1 MYTKVKELIMTQT
14 LFSHWQQPN
23 NDWLQIHT
31 LEMHT
36 GGEPLRI
43 IVDGF
48 EQLTGDTMLEKRA
61 DCLARFDYLRK
72 ALMFEPRGHAD
83 MYGAVI
89 TCAVRSDSHF
99 GVLFLHNEGYS
110 TMCGHAIIALATAA
124 KDCALVDF
132 KDGYNELRIDT
143 PAGLIKAYVELN
155 NNQLQQ
161 VYFDNVASFVD
172 KLDVKISLP
181 MCGSVSCDIA
191 FGGAYYAFVDADT
204 LNLSLAPDNHGH
216 IISLGKAIK
225 QQVTNQYQPTHPTDQ
240 ALGFLYGVI
249 FYSNS
254 QLSQINHFSR
264 HVCVFAE
271 GELDRSPTG
280 TGVSARAALA
290 FAKGELAVGQS
301 VNIESILGSAF
312 NVMVKQ
318 TCEVKARSAIIPRVT
333 GTAFVTGKHTFLID
347 PTDPLKQGFIF
358 R

>member
-1 MYTKVKELIMTQT
+1 MSHT

-31 LEMHT
+31 LDMHT

-48 EQLTGDTMLEKRA
+48 EQLVGNTMLEKRA

-89 TCAVRSDSHF
+89 TPAERPDSHF

-124 KDCALVDF
+124 KDCRFVEF
-132 KDGYNELRIDT
+132 KDGHNELRIDT
-143 PAGLIKAYVELN
+143 PAGLIKAYVELK

-172 KLDVKISLP
+172 KLDVQISLP
-181 MCGSVSCDIA
+181 MFGSVSCDIA

-204 LNLSLAPDNHGH
+204 LDLSLAPENHEQ

-225 QQVTNQYQPTHPTDQ
+225 QQVTKQYQPKHPSDNG
-240 ALGFLYGVI
+240 LGFLYGVI

-254 QLSQINHFSR
+254 QLSQVNHFSR

-301 VNIESILGSAF
+301 ANIESILGSLF
-312 NVMVKQ
+312 NVKIKQ
-318 TCEVKARSAIIPRVT
+318 SCTFETHAAIIPRVT
-333 GTAFVTGKHTFLID
+333 GSAFITGKHTFLID
-347 PTDPLKQGFIF
+347 PNDPLKQGFIF

>member
-1 MYTKVKELIMTQT
+1 MTHT

-23 NDWLQIHT
+23 NDWLSINT
-31 LEMHT
+31 LDMHT

-48 EQLTGDTMLEKRA
+48 SDVQGQTMHQKRA
-61 DCLARFDYLRK
+61 DCLARFDDLRK

-83 MYGAVI
+83 MYGALI
-89 TCAVRSDSHF
+89 TAPERESSHF

-124 KDCALVDF
+124 KDCGIANF
-132 KDGYNELRIDT
+132 IDGINELRIDT
-143 PAGLIKAYVELN
+143 PAGLITAYVELKN
-155 NNQLQQ
+155 AQLQQ

-172 KLDVKISLP
+172 KLDVKIKLP
-181 MCGSVSCDIA
+181 MVGEVSCDIA

-204 LNLSLAPDNHGH
+204 VDLSLAPDNHEQ
-216 IISLGKAIK
+216 IISLGKTIK
-225 QQVTNQYQPTHPTDQ
+225 QQVTKQYQPKHPTDQ

-254 QLSQINHFSR
+254 QVSQSNHFSR
-264 HVCVFAE
+264 HVCIFAE

-290 FAKGELAVGQS
+290 FAKGELAIGQS
-301 VNIESILGSAF
+301 VNIESILGSVF
-312 NVMVKQ
+312 NVNIWQSCNVK
-318 TCEVKARSAIIPRVT
+318 THTAIIPRVT